1 MIRISRIPAYTFG
14 VSWKRCACWTIAA
27 ESRRQVHDFRSH
39 QISPRDAGAHGDRI
53 KDSRPCRRYDEV
65 DQCPERPE
73 AEVYSSIDI
82 LLRDGSDRVER
93 QGMM

>member
-1 MIRISRIPAYTFG
+1 
-14 VSWKRCACWTIAA
+14 
-27 ESRRQVHDFRSH
+27 
-39 QISPRDAGAHGDRI
+39 
-53 KDSRPCRRYDEV
+53 V

-93 QGMM
+93 QGNDVNHSAEEEKPDFHLLVDAEEQDKKRNEAVIGAVRNGKITHLSNASTRPNAPLQSQWECRRLQT